1 MCRWSEFE
9 HLNGK
14 QVNHIYREWPIRGCV
29 WWTRSHSCGGG
40 PPGFRTRPP
49 CRDLCSG
56 RRCHPESPTAERSD
70 DSPFPLWSSPGTLWW
85 PITGCRVTQIWSH
98 CRERRFLFDTNLAIT
113 LIGSLW
119 TMLMSESQGW
129 GGLDWNSAGR
139 KNEVWTSLS
148 NEIPSSIMWM
158 LLITG
163 TVIPR
168 YLPEINQNSVT
179 PRDLPVSTQYNNH
192 KSVLYGEVSY
202 RLEW

>member
-56 RRCHPESPTAERSD
+56 RRCHPGSPTAERSD

-98 CRERRFLFDTNLAIT
+98 CRVENVFFLILTWQSPWLAPCGRCWCRSRRVGADWTET
-113 LIGSLW
+113 LLV
-119 TMLMSESQGW
+119 
-129 GGLDWNSAGR
+129 GR
-139 KNEVWTSLS
+139 TRSGRLCRTRS
-148 NEIPSSIMWM
+148 RPPSCGCYW
-158 LLITG
+158 
-163 TVIPR
+163 
-168 YLPEINQNSVT
+168 
-179 PRDLPVSTQYNNH
+179 
-192 KSVLYGEVSY
+192 
-202 RLEW
+202 